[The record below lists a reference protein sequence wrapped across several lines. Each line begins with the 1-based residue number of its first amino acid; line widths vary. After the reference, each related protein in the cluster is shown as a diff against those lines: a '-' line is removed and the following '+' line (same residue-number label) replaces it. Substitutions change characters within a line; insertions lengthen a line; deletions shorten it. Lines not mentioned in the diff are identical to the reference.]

1 MTELPGRLAAVSARV
16 HAAAQAAGRDPDSV
30 QLLLATKTQSA
41 QDILIALRAGY
52 RLIGENRV
60 QEVVTKADALAAEP
74 HTMHFIGHLQENKV
88 NALLPH
94 IRCLQTLDTRSLAQR
109 LQRRLEIL
117 DRTLE
122 VMIQVNVS
130 GEENKSGIAPVDA
143 ADLVAA
149 VRRHDRL
156 QLTGLMTI
164 GLNSPDLALVR
175 AGYGQL
181 RALAEELGVA
191 ELSMG
196 MTGDFGA
203 AIAEGATIVRLGS
216 AVFGPRPR
224 AL

>member
-1 MTELPGRLAAVSARV
+1 MTELPGRLAAVSAQVR
-16 HAAAQAAGRDPDSV
+16 AAAQAGGRDPASV
-30 QLLLATKTQSA
+30 QLLLATKTQPA
-41 QDILIALRAGY
+41 PDILIALRAGY

-60 QEVVTKADALAAEP
+60 QEVVAKADALADEP

-94 IRCLQTLDTRSLAQR
+94 IRCLQTLDTKSLALR

-130 GEENKSGIAPVDA
+130 GEESKSGVAPVDV
-143 ADLVAA
+143 ADVVAA

-156 QLTGLMTI
+156 RLTGLMTI
-164 GLNSPDLALVR
+164 GLNSPDLTSVR

-181 RALAEELGVA
+181 RGLADDLGLA

-196 MTGDFGA
+196 MTSDFGA

-216 AVFGPRPR
+216 AVFGPRLG